1 MSVGSLKEDET
12 AKAITEKA
20 KAMTEEENTLT
31 EAANTITE
39 AGNTITEAGNT
50 ILEFIFFLVLLIIPL
65 ILYFTNITVDS
76 NAKMREEVLFRETIQ
91 IIKSGDNFWDSISV
105 ANRFLSL
112 HNSDGILKISCLAGD
127 CPVAGSRMKVVLQGK
142 KNLFEETLI
151 GRRWG

>member
-20 KAMTEEENTLT
+20 KAMTEEENTIT
-31 EAANTITE
+31 EAA
-39 AGNTITEAGNT
+39 NTITEAGNT
-50 ILEFIFFLVLLIIPL
+50 ILEFIFFLVLLIVPL

-127 CPVAGSRMKVVLQGK
+127 CPAAGSRMKVVLQGK

>member
-1 MSVGSLKEDET
+1 MANMQMLSLTSLTEVE
-12 AKAITEKA
+12 AERAITESRKVNIEVE
-20 KAMTEEENTLT
+20 KP
-31 EAANTITE
+31 ITE
-39 AGNTITEAGNT
+39 ADNTIAEAGNT
-50 ILEFIFFLVLLIIPL
+50 ILEFIFFLVLLIVPL

-91 IIKSGDNFWDSISV
+91 IVKSGDNFWESIGV

-112 HNSDGILKISCLAGD
+112 HNLDGILKISCLAGD
-127 CPVAGSRMKVVLQGK
+127 CPAAGSRMKVVLQGK